1 MFLAKDD
8 HAVHAFPPNRTDH
21 PFDVWILPRG
31 STSRNDLLD
40 SHVPHPAS
48 EHYAED
54 GVAIAEQKPR
64 LCSVGRK
71 RLDDLL
77 GGPLGRRMR
86 CHVEVNDPASLMGEE
101 YKAVQQAE
109 CGRRHDE
116 EVAGDGAVKMVP
128 EEGAPRLG

>member
-1 MFLAKDD
+1 MIR
-8 HAVHAFPPNRTDH
+8 PQ
-21 PFDVWILPRG
+21 G

-40 SHVPHPAS
+40 SHVLHLAS
-48 EHYAED
+48 EHCAED

-86 CHVEVNDPASLMGEE
+86 CHVEVNDPASLVGED

-109 CGRRHDE
+109 GDRGHDE
-116 EVAGDGAVKMVP
+116 EVAGDRALKMIP
-128 EEGAPRLG
+128 EEGTPSLG